1 MCIDDIPSHIDS
13 VCSYAPLTSDHPA
26 RDDALETSRA
36 PDPPATPAS
45 PLVPVSYGAIVP
57 TLARDPQVIPCFPLL
72 AMQPY
77 YYFTIILTST
87 GYYELP
93 SRVAHILHRL
103 MALPAHY

>member
-1 MCIDDIPSHIDS
+1 
-13 VCSYAPLTSDHPA
+13 
-26 RDDALETSRA
+26 
-36 PDPPATPAS
+36 
-45 PLVPVSYGAIVP
+45 YGAIVP

-103 MALPAHY
+103 MALPAHYPSRSSEHSSASVRLLTDLSLSACYASCSCQRSSTVPTCTQQ